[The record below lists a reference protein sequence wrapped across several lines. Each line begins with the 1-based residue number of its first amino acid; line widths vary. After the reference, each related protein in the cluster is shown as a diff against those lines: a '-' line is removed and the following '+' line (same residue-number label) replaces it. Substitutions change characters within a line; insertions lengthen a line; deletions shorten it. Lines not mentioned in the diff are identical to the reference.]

1 MAKTTVPCPRC
12 RTPIVVEITRLFD
25 MNTDPQAKDKL
36 LSGAANF
43 ISCPVCHYEGS
54 YPTPIVYHDPEKELL
69 LTFYPPELNV
79 PVPEQEKVIGPLIKK
94 VVDDLQP
101 AKRKAYLFQ
110 PQTMLTQQHLFET
123 ILKADGITPEMMKA
137 QQEKLRLIQ
146 DMAAASQDALPEIIK
161 QNDGKIDEELFVLI
175 SRLAEASAAGGDQ
188 QGAQLL
194 VGLQRAL
201 LEHSTYGRKLAEEA
215 QETQAAIQSLQ
226 ELSQKGGITRE
237 SLLDL
242 LIKSADSDVR
252 LTALV
257 TLVRDGL
264 DYSFFTLL
272 SDRIEQATVEERPKL
287 VALRDKLLKLIDEVD
302 QTRKAQAA
310 AAQALLD
317 ELLQAE
323 NIEQAT
329 QQALPQMDQ
338 AFVDVLNH
346 AVDQAEKANDEEKL
360 RKLAIIIAILQASSQ
375 SGRYIQLI
383 ETLLQAQDEAA
394 RHAIFEKAGDAVNA
408 DFLQILNQVTA
419 QIEQSNNQ
427 HEMVEQLK
435 EIYREAL
442 RYSMQRNLDQS
453 ASA

>member
-1 MAKTTVPCPRC
+1 
-12 RTPIVVEITRLFD
+12 
-25 MNTDPQAKDKL
+25 
-36 LSGAANF
+36 
-43 ISCPVCHYEGS
+43 
-54 YPTPIVYHDPEKELL
+54 
-69 LTFYPPELNV
+69 
-79 PVPEQEKVIGPLIKK
+79 
-94 VVDDLQP
+94 
-101 AKRKAYLFQ
+101 
-110 PQTMLTQQHLFET
+110 
-123 ILKADGITPEMMKA
+123 MMKA

-146 DMAAASQDALPEIIK
+146 QLAGATQDARPDLIK
-161 QNDGKIDEELFVLI
+161 QNDAKIDEELFVLI

-188 QGAQLL
+188 QGAQML

-201 LEHSTYGRKLAEEA
+201 LEHSTFGRKLAEEA

-242 LIKSADSDVR
+242 LIKSADSDAR

-257 TLVRDGL
+257 TIVRDGL

-272 SDRIEQATVEERPKL
+272 TDRIEQATVEERPKL

-302 QTRKAQAA
+302 QALKAQAE

-323 NIEQAT
+323 NIEQAA

-338 AFVDVLNH
+338 AFVEVLNR

-360 RKLAIIIAILQASSQ
+360 RKLATIIAIMQATSQ
-375 SGRYIQLI
+375 SSRYIQLI
-383 ETLLQAQDEAA
+383 ETLLEAPDESA
-394 RHAIFEKAGDAVNA
+394 RHAIFEKAGDEVNA
-408 DFLQILNQVTA
+408 DFLQVINQVAA

-427 HEMVEQLK
+427 HEIADQLK

-442 RYSMQRNLDQS
+442 RFSMQRNLEKN

>member
-12 RTPIVVEITRLFD
+12 RTPIVVDITRLFD

-43 ISCPVCHYEGS
+43 ISCPVCHYEGI

-69 LTFYPPELNV
+69 LTYYPPELNT
-79 PVPEQEKVIGPLIKK
+79 PVPEQEKIIGPLIKK
-94 VVDDLQP
+94 VVDDLLP

-161 QNDGKIDEELFVLI
+161 QNDEKIDEELFVLI

-194 VGLQRAL
+194 VGLQRAM

-226 ELSQKGGITRE
+226 ELSLKGGITRE

-242 LIKSADSDVR
+242 IIKSADSDVR

-287 VALRDKLLKLIDEVD
+287 VALRDNLLKLIDEVD
-302 QTRKAQAA
+302 QARKADAE

-317 ELLQAE
+317 ELL
-323 NIEQAT
+323 
-329 QQALPQMDQ
+329 
-338 AFVDVLNH
+338 
-346 AVDQAEKANDEEKL
+346 QAEKANDEEKL
-360 RKLAIIIAILQASSQ
+360 RKLAVIIAILQASSQ

-383 ETLLQAQDEAA
+383 ETLLQAPDENA
-394 RHAIFEKAGDAVNA
+394 RHAILEKAGDAINA
-408 DFLQILNQVTA
+408 DFLQILNQVAA
-419 QIEQSNNQ
+419 QIEQANNQ
-427 HEMVEQLK
+427 PEMVAQLK

-442 RYSMQRNLDQS
+442 RFSMQRNLDQS

>member
-1 MAKTTVPCPRC
+1 M
-12 RTPIVVEITRLFD
+12 
-25 MNTDPQAKDKL
+25 
-36 LSGAANF
+36 
-43 ISCPVCHYEGS
+43 
-54 YPTPIVYHDPEKELL
+54 
-69 LTFYPPELNV
+69 
-79 PVPEQEKVIGPLIKK
+79 
-94 VVDDLQP
+94 
-101 AKRKAYLFQ
+101 
-110 PQTMLTQQHLFET
+110 
-123 ILKADGITPEMMKA
+123 
-137 QQEKLRLIQ
+137 
-146 DMAAASQDALPEIIK
+146 
-161 QNDGKIDEELFVLI
+161 
-175 SRLAEASAAGGDQ
+175 
-188 QGAQLL
+188 

-287 VALRDKLLKLIDEVD
+287 VALRDRLLKLSDEVD
-302 QTRKAQAA
+302 QARKAQAA
-310 AAQALLD
+310 AAEALLD
-317 ELLQAE
+317 DLLQAE

-394 RHAIFEKAGDAVNA
+394 RHAIFEKAGDAVNT